1 MKQIILTAVVAFLF
15 CVGANAQSPKTNL
28 NSKVEAGRKANG
40 PVLIH
45 TEEGKYKVYAS
56 FKKNKVSEYYA
67 IDMDGN
73 KIDATYPVANSSRC
87 YFCISNG
94 GASDRIC
101 YEVECDFI
109 PSPKQVAI
117 KSRI

>member
-1 MKQIILTAVVAFLF
+1 MTTLAGFLF
-15 CVGANAQSPKTNL
+15 CVGINAQSSKTNL

-40 PVLIH
+40 SVLIH

-73 KIDATYPVANSSRC
+73 KIKPTYASKAGLKCS
-87 YFCISNG
+87 FCIIRG
-94 GASDRIC
+94 DHVVC
-101 YEVECDFI
+101 YEVECTNI
-109 PSPKQVAI
+109 PSPKQIAI
-117 KSRI
+117 KASN